1 MKTDHSIV
9 NNIAFPVTKTTGT
22 DSMMY
27 HSMKLLRARLPGTQ
41 PCTFNIHVVNN
52 ESSIMLYA

>member
-22 DSMMY
+22 DVSLYEAAKSKTTWHPAM
-27 HSMKLLRARLPGTQ
+27 HIQ
-41 PCTFNIHVVNN
+41 HPC
-52 ESSIMLYA
+52 S